1 MSALPARTPLT
12 PARRQSTPPA
22 APRSGRKN
30 VVSALLNRKPVLW
43 FLFLFNA
50 AVAVAAGVGGH
61 HLHLHGSTLH
71 GSQQLMTCAG
81 MGIVA
86 LGAGIALLRR
96 RASRVYATPR

>member
-1 MSALPARTPLT
+1 MPALPTRTPVI
-12 PARRQSTPPA
+12 PARPQSTPPA

-50 AVAVAAGVGGH
+50 AVAITAGAAGS
-61 HLHLHGSTLH
+61 HLHVHGHTLH
-71 GSQQLMTCAG
+71 GSQQVTAAAG

-86 LGAGIALLRR
+86 LGAGAALFLRR
-96 RASRVYATPR
+96 PKRA